1 MQLTIIQLTCYNFV
15 LFDLL
20 LKPFLVC
27 TKPVTHPSSG
37 FSITLFS
44 PYQEYLFFSW
54 THPTILLFAHK
65 PVSLYWT
72 TNIAPISPK
81 HNRRLDECSG
91 IKAARRSVIYFDSSC
106 NNVALSEALIRG
118 FDKELLRDSGGCEQ
132 QADKIKL
139 QSILEGLL

>member
-1 MQLTIIQLTCYNFV
+1 MKAVPGVHQTSYPSFFRIQYNFV
-15 LFDLL
+15 FA
-20 LKPFLVC
+20 
-27 TKPVTHPSSG
+27 
-37 FSITLFS
+37 ITRISFFPGLTL
-44 PYQEYLFFSW
+44 LFFFG
-54 THPTILLFAHK
+54 FAHK

-81 HNRRLDECSG
+81 HKRRLDECSA

-118 FDKELLRDSGGCEQ
+118 FDKELLRDPGGCEQ

-139 QSILEGLL
+139 QWILEGLL